1 MNQHS
6 AILSTAIVGYSRLM
20 RMDSTRA
27 AASLKRIRAEIVDI
41 RLARHGGTI
50 TKAVDDRLVIAF
62 ESCMQAVAFA
72 IDMQI
77 AMRERNKKRREDRQ
91 IHYRTG
97 IEVVSD
103 PSADPSAAGG
113 PESVAGGLSELAF
126 LGGVCVSGLVHDD
139 ITPAAD
145 LNFDKIVE
153 RRVKIHPEP
162 DAVYDV
168 VLDEK
173 AAAFVDAPPK
183 VRSKRQVK
191 RTTLFAA
198 ALAALVVVFAGAGIA
213 WMVLSRDHA
222 SAIPET
228 SSERFPNRPSIA
240 VLPFESLSMSDE
252 GNMIADGMTASIISA
267 LADVPEIFVISR
279 NSINSYKDQP
289 VDVRQV
295 GQDLNVAYV
304 VDGTVQLS
312 GDSARILV
320 ELADTERGENLWTGR
335 YDRNVDD
342 LFSLQDEIAL
352 RVLVSLQ
359 VQLTEGYQ
367 AAVRGASTDNVDA
380 YLALMK
386 AETEFRK
393 YDRQASIETRR
404 LIKQVLA
411 LDPKYREAYLLEAR
425 TYIRDAQ
432 WGYSDDAKESLQNAA
447 DLLQRAAALDEQTTD
462 AEQAELDILNAYID
476 QIAGRYDSAMANT
489 SSATE
494 LDPNNSFVLAL
505 AGFVASFNRQ
515 YDKSIELIDRA
526 MRINP
531 VYPSWYSLYLSRDYI
546 FKDET
551 DQAVEWAL
559 DAVSRAENDNR
570 RAWTLVNLAFVYDQ
584 AGRTADA
591 QAAAREALT
600 LMPELTIDGIK
611 DAQPYSHQ
619 EDWDRLTAALVSAG
633 IPLQ

>member
-1 MNQHS
+1 MTQYS

-20 RMDSTRA
+20 RMDETRA

-41 RLARHGGTI
+41 RLARHRGSI
-50 TKAVDDRLVIAF
+50 IKAVDDRLVIAF
-62 ESCMQAVAFA
+62 DTCMQAVAFA

-91 IHYRTG
+91 IHYRIG
-97 IEVVSD
+97 IEAVTD
-103 PSADPSAAGG
+103 PEADTGAPGG
-113 PESVAGGLSELAF
+113 TESVAGGLSELAF
-126 LGGVCVSGLVHDD
+126 LGGVCISGLVHDD

-183 VRSKRQVK
+183 VRSKRQIK
-191 RTTLFAA
+191 RTTLLAAAA
-198 ALAALVVVFAGAGIA
+198 ALVLILVGAGGT
-213 WMVLSRDHA
+213 WMFLNRNQATV
-222 SAIPET
+222 IPET
-228 SSERFPNRPSIA
+228 LTDRFPNRPSIA
-240 VLPFESLSMSDE
+240 VLPFDNLSMSDE

-312 GDSARILV
+312 GDNARILV
-320 ELADTERGENLWTGR
+320 ELADTLRGENLWTGR
-335 YDRNVDD
+335 YDRHVGD

-386 AETEFRK
+386 AETEFSK
-393 YDRQASIETRR
+393 YSRQGSMEARR
-404 LIKQVLA
+404 LIKEVLA
-411 LDPKYREAYLLEAR
+411 LDPRYREAYLLEAR

-432 WGYSDDAKESLQNAA
+432 WGYSEDPTVSLQKAA
-447 DLLQRAAALDEQTTD
+447 DLLEQAAALDEQTSD
-462 AEQAELDILNAYID
+462 AERAELDILNAYID
-476 QIAGRYDSAMANT
+476 QVAGRYEAAMEKT

-526 MRINP
+526 MLINP
-531 VYPSWYSLYLSRDYI
+531 VYPSWYSLYLSRDYA
-546 FKDET
+546 FKGDV

-570 RAWTLVNLAFVYDQ
+570 RAWTLVNLAFVYDR
-584 AGRTADA
+584 AGRPED
-591 QAAAREALT
+591 AAAAAAEALA
-600 LMPELTIDGIK
+600 LSPDLTISGIE
-611 DAQPYSHQ
+611 DAQPYSNP
-619 EDWDRLTAALVSAG
+619 EDWDQLTAALVRAG
-633 IPLQ
+633 IPER